1 MDISKKVRRNSQP
14 LWKITIS
21 GIVII
26 SIFLAFSSLIIQDFS
41 SPLSGLTGFGPW
53 RELNHDFVDLQE
65 YNGFYFAKNL
75 FFNPFPQLH
84 LFHNQVFYPY
94 GTNNVF
100 NPWSFEADYF
110 YALLYSL
117 FGIGPWLQIYYLLSL
132 LICVLGT
139 IILLK
144 REYGLL
150 RAVGASLL
158 VTFGN
163 FYAIYK
169 YPHHFQQSII
179 HWVTL
184 SFIVD
189 FLIVKQVVLRRPID
203 LKLLLTRSCL
213 LFLLLGQDLGYIA
226 GFGLTSFTVSLVFII
241 GLSSYHFLRE
251 EFQIKQLFTQSIRN
265 YKKDFWTSSVFHL
278 ILIAI
283 NLVIIYLYFPLAL
296 QIARE
301 AESFDFSDVPI
312 STLWVNPLRILTPLI
327 PGISRAEINFGDE
340 FHDLQETALD
350 STPGLFLVLLGAIA
364 LWQNRNQLTPF
375 IPLLITFSL
384 CLLYIPGRLFV
395 ALTLKEIGLLILS
408 SLGLWITRKR
418 MILWVPLILILFTL
432 LLVNPT
438 LFLFPTLKLFP
449 WFTFNRV
456 AGRCT
461 VVYPVILTLLALHIR
476 LGGLSDRV
484 SADLS
489 VRKRQII
496 AGLLV
501 GLACIE
507 LGTVYSF
514 RSSYQHPEPLKA
526 DFFAYMKTVKQ
537 QPGEAVLD
545 WPFCIASGGGAESI
559 CPYYFQSSGIFAL
572 RRFHQKKVMGQY
584 FGRLHRSQVAPYFEA
599 GWGKLFFQNA
609 IDPTR
614 QSRCFN
620 QKEWTFFTDFYK
632 FNDFAG
638 INLYIDRLPNSC
650 IAEFY
655 AHFGSPIAK
664 TTVPGAGRVV
674 FMPKSLELR
683 QQVNLAV
690 GKNLKLK
697 P

>member
-1 MDISKKVRRNSQP
+1 MLP
-14 LWKITIS
+14 ITIS
-21 GIVII
+21 WIAII
-26 SIFLAFSSLIIQDFS
+26 SIFLVFSNLIIQNFS

-65 YNGFYFAKNL
+65 YNGFYFVKNL

-84 LFHNQVFYPY
+84 LLHNQVFYPY

-100 NPWSFEADYF
+100 NPWSFEANYF
-110 YALLYSL
+110 YALLYSF
-117 FGIGPWLQIYYLLSL
+117 FGAGPWLQIYYLLSL
-132 LICVLGT
+132 LICVVGT
-139 IILLK
+139 IALLK

-189 FLIVKQVVLRRPID
+189 FLIVKKVVLRRPIT
-203 LKLLLTRSCL
+203 LKILLIRSCL
-213 LFLLLGQDLGYIA
+213 LFLLLGQDLGYMA
-226 GFGLTSFTVSLVFII
+226 GFGLTSFAVSLVFIFS
-241 GLSSYHFLRE
+241 LSLYRFLQK
-251 EFQIKQLFTQSIRN
+251 EFQMKQLLSQAINN
-265 YKKDFWTSSVFHL
+265 YKKTFLASPGSYL
-278 ILIAI
+278 ILISI

-301 AESFDFSDVPI
+301 AESFDFSDVQI

-340 FHDLQETALD
+340 FNDLQETSLD

-375 IPLLITFSL
+375 IPLLITFSF

-408 SLGLWITRKR
+408 ALGLWITQKR
-418 MILWVPLILILFTL
+418 MILFVPLILILFTL

-438 LFLFPTLKLFP
+438 LFLLPTLKLFP
-449 WFTFNRV
+449 WFAFNRV

-461 VVYPVILTLLALHIR
+461 VVYPVILTLFALHIR
-476 LGGLSDRV
+476 LDTLSDSV

-489 VRKRQII
+489 VRKRQIA

-526 DFFAYMKTVKQ
+526 DFFAYMNTVKQ

-599 GWGKLFFQNA
+599 GWDKLFFQDA

-614 QSRCFN
+614 QSCCFN
-620 QKEWTFFTDFYK
+620 QKEWSFFTDFFK

-638 INLYIDRLPNSC
+638 INLYSDRLPIHC
-650 IAEFY
+650 IPEFY
-655 AHFGSPIAK
+655 TRFGFPMAE
-664 TTVPGAGRVV
+664 TTIPGAGRVV
-674 FMPKSLELR
+674 FIPKSLELS
-683 QQVNLAV
+683 QQVSLTL
-690 GKNLKLK
+690 GKRLKFK